1 MPGAPPT
8 PVPGAAVAAPGPVA
22 AATGVPVTAGAAP
35 GVPVPE
41 VTGAGDA
48 GVAAAAAA
56 PLVPLVTLHLEIIRG
71 ICCKWS

>member
-1 MPGAPPT
+1 MPGA
-8 PVPGAAVAAPGPVA
+8 AAAAPGPVA
-22 AATGVPVTAGAAP
+22 AAT

>member
-1 MPGAPPT
+1 MPGA
-8 PVPGAAVAAPGPVA
+8 AAAAPGPVGV
-22 AATGVPVTAGAAP
+22 ATGVPVTAPAAP